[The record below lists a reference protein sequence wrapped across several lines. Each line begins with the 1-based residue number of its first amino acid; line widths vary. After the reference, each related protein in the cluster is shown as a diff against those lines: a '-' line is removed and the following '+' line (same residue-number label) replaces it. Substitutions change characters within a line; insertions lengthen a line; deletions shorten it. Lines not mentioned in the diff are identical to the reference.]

1 MSMREQF
8 VRTTPAAMDADPEVA
23 LVLAEISL
31 DRFTDAL
38 DRHAERVFNVGI
50 REQAMVGVAG
60 GLALAGMRPVLHS
73 ITPFLVERP
82 FEQLKLDLG
91 HQGVGAIAVST
102 GASYDYP
109 AAGRTHM
116 APGDV
121 ALIDAL
127 PGWTAHVPGHPDE
140 VDALLSREFDHD
152 GLVYLRLSDRVN
164 AEPLVSGPGWHQVRH
179 GRDGVVLAVGP
190 MLDPVLAATAAMDVT
205 VLYTATIRPFDAAG
219 LRAAVRQAAPD
230 VVLVEPYLRGTST
243 REVAEALSDTPHRV
257 LSLGVRRD
265 LELRAYG
272 TVEEHD
278 AAHGLGPTAIAG
290 EVAHFLHGVRNR
302 AA

>member
-8 VRTTPAAMDADPEVA
+8 VRTTTAAMDADPKVA

-38 DRHAERVFNVGI
+38 DRHDERVFNVGI
-50 REQAMVGVAG
+50 REQVMVGVAG

-109 AAGRTHM
+109 TAGRTHM

-121 ALIDAL
+121 ALIDTL
-127 PGWTAHVPGHPDE
+127 PGWRAHVPGHPDE
-140 VDALLSREFDHD
+140 VDALLSREFDQD
-152 GLVYLRLSDRVN
+152 GLAYLRLSDRVN
-164 AEPLVSGPGWHQVRH
+164 AEPLATGPGWHQVRH

-219 LRAAVRQAAPD
+219 LRAAVRTSAPD

-257 LSLGVRRD
+257 LSMGVRRD

-278 AAHGLGPTAIAG
+278 AAHGLGPSAIAG